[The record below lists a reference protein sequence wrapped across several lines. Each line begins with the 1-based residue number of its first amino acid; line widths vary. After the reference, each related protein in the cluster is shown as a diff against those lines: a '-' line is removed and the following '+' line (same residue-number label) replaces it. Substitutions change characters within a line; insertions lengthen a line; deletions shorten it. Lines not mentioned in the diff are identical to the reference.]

1 MYIVGLTGGIGSGKT
16 TVAKLFETLGIP
28 VYYADTEAKQLMH
41 TNTQIKT
48 ALIKHFGKKVY
59 QEGELNRPLLASIVF
74 HDKEKLAVL
83 NSIVHPAVRK
93 HFEQWAAKQDAE
105 FVLKENAILFES
117 DDAKNCNAVL
127 VVTAPLETRIAR
139 VIARDN
145 TTAEAVQARI
155 NNQWDDTKKIERAD
169 FVIHNTNLT
178 ETIEQVQ
185 STYQKIILII
195 K

>member
-1 MYIVGLTGGIGSGKT
+1 M
-16 TVAKLFETLGIP
+16 
-28 VYYADTEAKQLMH
+28 
-41 TNTQIKT
+41 
-48 ALIKHFGKKVY
+48 
-59 QEGELNRPLLASIVF
+59 
-74 HDKEKLAVL
+74 
-83 NSIVHPAVRK
+83 
-93 HFEQWAAKQDAE
+93 
-105 FVLKENAILFES
+105 
-117 DDAKNCNAVL
+117 

-169 FVIHNTNLT
+169 FVIYNANLT

-185 STYQKIILII
+185 NTYQKIILKI

>member
-16 TVAKLFETLGIP
+16 TVAKMFETLGVP

-41 TNTQIKT
+41 SNTYIKA
-48 ALIKHFGKKVY
+48 ALVEQFGEKTY
-59 QEGELNRPLLASIVF
+59 QNGTLNRAYLASIVF
-74 HDKEKLAVL
+74 HNKEKLSIL
-83 NSIVHPAVRK
+83 NSIVHPEVRK
-93 HFEQWAAKQDAE
+93 HFEQWVAKQEAK

-117 DDAKNCNAVL
+117 DDAKNCNATL

-145 TTAEAVQARI
+145 TTIEAVQSRI
-155 NNQWDDTKKIERAD
+155 NNQWDDTKKIEHAD

-178 ETIEQVQ
+178 KTIEQVQ
-185 STYQKIILII
+185 NTYQKIILKI

>member
-16 TVAKLFETLGIP
+16 TVAKMFETLGIP

-41 TNTQIKT
+41 TNTHIKN
-48 ALIKHFGKKVY
+48 ALIKQFGKEVY
-59 QEGELNRPLLASIVF
+59 QDGMLNRAYLAEIVF
-74 HDKEKLAVL
+74 HDKEKLVVL
-83 NSIVHPAVRK
+83 NSIVHPEVRK
-93 HFEQWAAKQDAE
+93 HFEQWTAKQQAV

-117 DDAKNCNAVL
+117 DDAKNCHATL
-127 VVTAPLETRIAR
+127 VVTAPIETRITR

-145 TTAEAVQARI
+145 TTAEAVKARI
-155 NNQWDDTKKIERAD
+155 NNQWDDSKKIERAD

-178 ETIEQVQ
+178 ETIKQVKD
-185 STYQKIILII
+185 TYQKIILRI